1 MYPGT
6 VCTAVQLYLNNLVP
20 VLNLVSENKSARARQ
35 LAAIPGRFDS
45 LVVDTTNG
53 DDRYGH
59 HLRPGLDQHIRFEA
73 VVRSLS
79 GSLNLKG
86 RVGSLASH
94 LGSSPREVSQAL
106 T

>member
-1 MYPGT
+1 MYRGAAVPKFGT
-6 VCTAVQLYLNNLVP
+6 SII
-20 VLNLVSENKSARARQ
+20 LNLVSKSKSA
-35 LAAIPGRFDS
+35 AAIPGRFDS

-59 HLRPGLDQHIRFEA
+59 HLWPGLDQHIRFEA
-73 VVRSLS
+73 DVRSLS
-79 GSLNLKG
+79 GSLNQKG